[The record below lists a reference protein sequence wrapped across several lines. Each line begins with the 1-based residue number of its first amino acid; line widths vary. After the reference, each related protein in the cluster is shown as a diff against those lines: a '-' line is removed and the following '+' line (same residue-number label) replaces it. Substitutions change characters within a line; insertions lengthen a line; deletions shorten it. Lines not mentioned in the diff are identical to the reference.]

1 MNQFIS
7 YIIGPL
13 LANIFISTLEP
24 SINSID
30 RETFPKFIVIVK
42 SVLRR
47 NIIRKWKSCFSK
59 QPRNKQEIS
68 DLHEFPTYKY
78 Y

>member
-1 MNQFIS
+1 MNQFLS

-24 SINSID
+24 SINSLD
-30 RETFPKFIVIVK
+30 RETFPKFIVSVK

-47 NIIRKWKSCFSK
+47 NIIRKCCFSK
-59 QPRNKQEIS
+59 QQRLTNKQEIS
-68 DLHEFPTYKY
+68 DLHEFPTYNY
-78 Y
+78 F